1 MVVFLFSSILNLQ
14 LSILTVDEWGRY
26 RYYTTQKLGTYF
38 ARETFYHE
46 RGIYLEER
54 TKALLVGVNLNNDPE
69 FETALKELESLAEAC
84 DMEVV
89 GVETQNVSQIN
100 TGVYVGTGRVEEI
113 KAVVHMLEADVVIF
127 DNMLSPMQLRNLK
140 DIIERPVFDRTHLI
154 LQIFSS
160 RARTREAQIQVETAR
175 LQYELPR
182 LTGMGEILSRQGGGS
197 GGLSNKG
204 AGEKKLELDKRKIR
218 HRISELKKELREVEK
233 NRETQRKRRLVQGIP
248 QVALVGYTNAG
259 KSTLLSAV
267 SSARPKIANYPFTTL
282 EPSLGIV
289 DYRDHQSFVMADIP
303 GIIEG
308 ASEGK
313 GLGLRFLRHIERNS
327 LLLFMV
333 PGDTDDIKKE
343 YEVLLG
349 ELENFNPEMLD
360 KHRVLAITKC
370 DLLDEELIEM
380 LKETLPTDLPVVF
393 ISSVTGQGI
402 QELKDVLW
410 KELNSESNKLQEIT
424 AEDTLVHRDKDMS
437 RFQQELAAEGED
449 VVEYIDEDEIEDV
462 DDLDDFEYE

>member
-1 MVVFLFSSILNLQ
+1 MNLIQGLYNSGVTVAFLFAEELITFKNLPC
-14 LSILTVDEWGRY
+14 
-26 RYYTTQKLGTYF
+26 
-38 ARETFYHE
+38 E
-46 RGIYLEER
+46 RGISLEER

-84 DMEVV
+84 NMEVV

-113 KAVVHMLEADVVIF
+113 KAVAHMMGAEVIIF
-127 DNMLSPMQLRNLK
+127 DNTLSPMQLRNLK

-182 LTGMGEILSRQGGGS
+182 LTGMGEVLSRQGGGS

-259 KSTLLSAV
+259 KSTLLNAFIDKYEENEEKKEDRKV
-267 SSARPKIANYPFTTL
+267 MAKNMLFATLDTTVRKIHLPDKREFLLSDTVGFISKLPHNLVEAFHSTL
-282 EPSLGIV
+282 EEVKFANLLLEVV
-289 DYRDHQSFVMADIP
+289 DYSDEHYMEHMEVTRQTLKELGADEIPCIHVFNKCDIAKANGREDVPAELPHIGKDCIYMAAGQNIGLEELVQLISNHIYQDYVECTMLIP
-303 GIIEG
+303 YTEG
-308 ASEGK
+308 ALVSYFNENATVKETEYEAEGTK
-313 GLGLRFLRHIERNS
+313 ITMS
-327 LLLFMV
+327 CLLKDL
-333 PGDTDDIKKE
+333 KKYKE
-343 YEVLLG
+343 YVIL
-349 ELENFNPEMLD
+349 
-360 KHRVLAITKC
+360 
-370 DLLDEELIEM
+370 
-380 LKETLPTDLPVVF
+380 
-393 ISSVTGQGI
+393 
-402 QELKDVLW
+402 
-410 KELNSESNKLQEIT
+410 
-424 AEDTLVHRDKDMS
+424 
-437 RFQQELAAEGED
+437 
-449 VVEYIDEDEIEDV
+449 
-462 DDLDDFEYE
+462 

>member
-1 MVVFLFSSILNLQ
+1 
-14 LSILTVDEWGRY
+14 
-26 RYYTTQKLGTYF
+26 
-38 ARETFYHE
+38 
-46 RGIYLEER
+46 LEER

-84 DMEVV
+84 NMEVV

-113 KAVVHMLEADVVIF
+113 KAVAHMMGAEVIIF
-127 DNMLSPMQLRNLK
+127 DNTLSPMQLRNLK

-182 LTGMGEILSRQGGGS
+182 LTGMGVILSRQGGGS

-259 KSTLLSAV
+259 KSTLLNAFIDKYEENEEKKEDRKV
-267 SSARPKIANYPFTTL
+267 MAKNMLFATLDTTVRKIHLPDKREFLLSDTVGFISKLPHNLVEAFHSTL
-282 EPSLGIV
+282 EEVKFANLLLEVV
-289 DYRDHQSFVMADIP
+289 DYSDEHYMDHMEVTRQTLKELGADEIPCIHVFNKCDIAKANGREDVPAELPHIGKDCIYMAAGQNIGLEELVQLISNHIYQDYVECTMLIP
-303 GIIEG
+303 YTEG
-308 ASEGK
+308 ALVSYFNENATVKETEYEAEGTK
-313 GLGLRFLRHIERNS
+313 IMMS
-327 LLLFMV
+327 CLLKDL
-333 PGDTDDIKKE
+333 KKYKE
-343 YEVLLG
+343 YVIL
-349 ELENFNPEMLD
+349 
-360 KHRVLAITKC
+360 
-370 DLLDEELIEM
+370 
-380 LKETLPTDLPVVF
+380 
-393 ISSVTGQGI
+393 
-402 QELKDVLW
+402 
-410 KELNSESNKLQEIT
+410 
-424 AEDTLVHRDKDMS
+424 
-437 RFQQELAAEGED
+437 
-449 VVEYIDEDEIEDV
+449 
-462 DDLDDFEYE
+462 

>member
-1 MVVFLFSSILNLQ
+1 M
-14 LSILTVDEWGRY
+14 
-26 RYYTTQKLGTYF
+26 
-38 ARETFYHE
+38 
-46 RGIYLEER
+46 EER

-84 DMEVV
+84 NMEVV

-113 KAVVHMLEADVVIF
+113 KAVAHMMGAEVIIF
-127 DNMLSPMQLRNLK
+127 DNTLSPMQLRNLK

-182 LTGMGEILSRQGGGS
+182 LTGMGEILNRQGGGS

-259 KSTLLSAV
+259 KSTLLNAFIDKYEENEEKKEDRKV
-267 SSARPKIANYPFTTL
+267 MAKNMLFATLDTTVRKIHLPDKREFLLSDTVGFISKLPHNLVEAFHSTL
-282 EPSLGIV
+282 EEVKFANLLLEVV
-289 DYRDHQSFVMADIP
+289 DYSDEHYMDHMEVTRQTLKELGADEIPCIHVFNKCDIAKANGREDVPAELPHIGKDCIYMAAGQNIGLEELVQLISNHIYQDYVECTMLIP
-303 GIIEG
+303 YTEG
-308 ASEGK
+308 ALVSYFNENATVKETEYEAEGTK
-313 GLGLRFLRHIERNS
+313 ITMS
-327 LLLFMV
+327 CLLKDL
-333 PGDTDDIKKE
+333 KKYKE
-343 YEVLLG
+343 YVIL
-349 ELENFNPEMLD
+349 
-360 KHRVLAITKC
+360 
-370 DLLDEELIEM
+370 
-380 LKETLPTDLPVVF
+380 
-393 ISSVTGQGI
+393 
-402 QELKDVLW
+402 
-410 KELNSESNKLQEIT
+410 
-424 AEDTLVHRDKDMS
+424 
-437 RFQQELAAEGED
+437 
-449 VVEYIDEDEIEDV
+449 
-462 DDLDDFEYE
+462 

>member
-1 MVVFLFSSILNLQ
+1 M
-14 LSILTVDEWGRY
+14 
-26 RYYTTQKLGTYF
+26 
-38 ARETFYHE
+38 
-46 RGIYLEER
+46 EER

-84 DMEVV
+84 NMEVV

-113 KAVVHMLEADVVIF
+113 KAVAHMMGAEVIIF
-127 DNMLSPMQLRNLK
+127 DNTLSPMQLRNLK

-175 LQYELPR
+175 LQYELPS

-259 KSTLLSAV
+259 KSTLLNAFIDKYEENEEKKEDRKV
-267 SSARPKIANYPFTTL
+267 MAKNMLFATLDTTVRKIHLPDKREFLLSDTVGFISKLPHNLVEAFHSTL
-282 EPSLGIV
+282 EEV
-289 DYRDHQSFVMADIP
+289 KFA
-303 GIIEG
+303 
-308 ASEGK
+308 
-313 GLGLRFLRHIERNS
+313 N
-327 LLLFMV
+327 LLLEVETIPMNIIWTIWKL
-333 PGDTDDIKKE
+333 PGR
-343 YEVLLG
+343 
-349 ELENFNPEMLD
+349 
-360 KHRVLAITKC
+360 H
-370 DLLDEELIEM
+370 
-380 LKETLPTDLPVVF
+380 
-393 ISSVTGQGI
+393 
-402 QELKDVLW
+402 
-410 KELNSESNKLQEIT
+410 
-424 AEDTLVHRDKDMS
+424 
-437 RFQQELAAEGED
+437 
-449 VVEYIDEDEIEDV
+449 
-462 DDLDDFEYE
+462 

>member
-1 MVVFLFSSILNLQ
+1 M
-14 LSILTVDEWGRY
+14 
-26 RYYTTQKLGTYF
+26 
-38 ARETFYHE
+38 
-46 RGIYLEER
+46 EER

-84 DMEVV
+84 NMEVV

-113 KAVVHMLEADVVIF
+113 KAVAHMMGAEVIIF
-127 DNMLSPMQLRNLK
+127 DNTLSPMQLRNLK

-259 KSTLLSAV
+259 KSTLLNAFIDKYEENEEKKEDRKVMLNDFKLAYRYCLCNAPLYEERFNAAERIFQKMS
-267 SSARPKIANYPFTTL
+267 KIYVPTINL
-282 EPSLGIV
+282 N
-289 DYRDHQSFVMADIP
+289 
-303 GIIEG
+303 
-308 ASEGK
+308 
-313 GLGLRFLRHIERNS
+313 IERNQVADRVMAVKKTYS
-327 LLLFMV
+327 ELV
-333 PGDTDDIKKE
+333 YADI
-343 YEVLLG
+343 
-349 ELENFNPEMLD
+349 NN
-360 KHRVLAITKC
+360 
-370 DLLDEELIEM
+370 
-380 LKETLPTDLPVVF
+380 
-393 ISSVTGQGI
+393 I
-402 QELKDVLW
+402 QLKDIWWEKIIDFIMWRIEYVRDLRD
-410 KELNSESNKLQEIT
+410 SV
-424 AEDTLVHRDKDMS
+424 AE
-437 RFQQELAAEGED
+437 
-449 VVEYIDEDEIEDV
+449 
-462 DDLDDFEYE
+462 

>member
-1 MVVFLFSSILNLQ
+1 M
-14 LSILTVDEWGRY
+14 
-26 RYYTTQKLGTYF
+26 
-38 ARETFYHE
+38 
-46 RGIYLEER
+46 EER

-84 DMEVV
+84 NMEVV

-113 KAVVHMLEADVVIF
+113 KAVAHMMGAEVIIF
-127 DNMLSPMQLRNLK
+127 DNTLSPMQLRNLK

-182 LTGMGEILSRQGGGS
+182 LTGMGEILSRQGGRS

-259 KSTLLSAV
+259 KSTLLNAFIDKYEENEEKKEDRKV
-267 SSARPKIANYPFTTL
+267 MAKNMLFATLDTTVRKIHLPDKREFLLSDTVGFISKLPHNLVEAFHSTL
-282 EPSLGIV
+282 EEVKFANLLLEVV
-289 DYRDHQSFVMADIP
+289 DYSDEHYMDHMEVTRQTLKELGADEIPCIHVFNKCDIAKANGREDVPAELPHIGKDCIYMAAGQNIGLEELVQLISNHIYQDYVECTMLIP
-303 GIIEG
+303 YTEG
-308 ASEGK
+308 ALVSYFNENATVKETEYEAEGTK
-313 GLGLRFLRHIERNS
+313 IMMS
-327 LLLFMV
+327 CLLKDL
-333 PGDTDDIKKE
+333 KKYKE
-343 YEVLLG
+343 YVIL
-349 ELENFNPEMLD
+349 
-360 KHRVLAITKC
+360 
-370 DLLDEELIEM
+370 
-380 LKETLPTDLPVVF
+380 
-393 ISSVTGQGI
+393 
-402 QELKDVLW
+402 
-410 KELNSESNKLQEIT
+410 
-424 AEDTLVHRDKDMS
+424 
-437 RFQQELAAEGED
+437 
-449 VVEYIDEDEIEDV
+449 
-462 DDLDDFEYE
+462 

>member
-1 MVVFLFSSILNLQ
+1 M
-14 LSILTVDEWGRY
+14 
-26 RYYTTQKLGTYF
+26 
-38 ARETFYHE
+38 
-46 RGIYLEER
+46 EER

-84 DMEVV
+84 NMEVV

-113 KAVVHMLEADVVIF
+113 KAVAHMMGAEVIIF
-127 DNMLSPMQLRNLK
+127 DNTLSPMQLRNLK

-182 LTGMGEILSRQGGGS
+182 LTGMGKILSRQGGGS

-259 KSTLLSAV
+259 KSTLLNAFIDKYEENEEKKEDRKV
-267 SSARPKIANYPFTTL
+267 MAKNMLFATLDTTVRKIHLPDKREFLLSDTVGFISKLPHNLVEAFHSTL
-282 EPSLGIV
+282 EEVKFANLLLEVV
-289 DYRDHQSFVMADIP
+289 DYSDEHYMDHMEVTRQTLKELGADEIPCIHVFNKCDIAKANGREDVPAELPHIGKDCIYMAAGQNIGLEELVQLISNHIYQDYVECTMLIP
-303 GIIEG
+303 YTEG
-308 ASEGK
+308 ALVSYFNENATVKETEYEAEGTK
-313 GLGLRFLRHIERNS
+313 IMMS
-327 LLLFMV
+327 CLLKDL
-333 PGDTDDIKKE
+333 KKYKE
-343 YEVLLG
+343 YVIL
-349 ELENFNPEMLD
+349 
-360 KHRVLAITKC
+360 
-370 DLLDEELIEM
+370 
-380 LKETLPTDLPVVF
+380 
-393 ISSVTGQGI
+393 
-402 QELKDVLW
+402 
-410 KELNSESNKLQEIT
+410 
-424 AEDTLVHRDKDMS
+424 
-437 RFQQELAAEGED
+437 
-449 VVEYIDEDEIEDV
+449 
-462 DDLDDFEYE
+462 